1 MRALCRAGIGGYAT
15 SEGVKYHYHDNVHG
29 AEDAHSFNYQ
39 GMFLRVLDDLGY
51 LKVCSRMNPEDTPAE
66 CKVGG

>member
-1 MRALCRAGIGGYAT
+1 MQLVPHLTQLVPLHI
-15 SEGVKYHYHDNVHG
+15 G

-39 GMFLRVLDDLGY
+39 GMFLNVLDDLGY
-51 LKVCSRMNPEDTPAE
+51 LKVCSRMSPEDTPAE

>member
-1 MRALCRAGIGGYAT
+1 MPFNY
-15 SEGVKYHYHDNVHG
+15 VPVHNSHRYN
-29 AEDAHSFNYQ
+29 EDAHSFNYQ

-51 LKVCSRMNPEDTPAE
+51 LKVCSRMNPDDTPTE